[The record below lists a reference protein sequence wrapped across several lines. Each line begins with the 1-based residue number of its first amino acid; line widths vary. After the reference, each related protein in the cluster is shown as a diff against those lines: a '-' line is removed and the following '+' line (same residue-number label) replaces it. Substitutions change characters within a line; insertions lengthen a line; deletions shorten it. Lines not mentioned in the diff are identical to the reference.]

1 MKPVE
6 RFFRKYFLSMV
17 GIIALFFLLNA
28 VLFFS
33 VMIWAWQTSET
44 PDLSV
49 NEICDSI
56 ITDEEGQ
63 LTAAEGLSGLLEEHH
78 AWAMV
83 LDDAGTVIFQS
94 RLPEELPRR
103 YTPTDVARFSRW
115 YLRDYP
121 VSVREHSRGLLV
133 VGGEKG
139 SRAKYHFSV
148 DESYVKKLLVGL
160 VVVFLTNI
168 IVVVLLIWK
177 NTRHVEKAVAPVLRG
192 IETVSSGKPV
202 SLPEKGELAEINRQL
217 NRAGAFIA
225 KKDSARADWISG
237 VSHDV
242 RTPLSVILGFA
253 GQLEDDRALPAS
265 AREQA
270 ACIRRQAE
278 KLRSLISD
286 LNLTSRLEYSMQPLR
301 VETVYL
307 AELARQVVCEFLDG
321 GLEERYEIAFCADQK
336 SESVS
341 IPGDEALLKRA
352 LGNLI
357 QNSIVH
363 NPQGCRIAVSV
374 VCGEGGITVAVA
386 DDGAGVS
393 AKKLEALTAGSR
405 HLESTDEKLNLRHG
419 LGVLLVRQIVE
430 AHKGTIAMES
440 EPGKGL
446 KTALTFPASV
456 HILPETYRK
465 RNGFL
470 RFL

>member
-17 GIIALFFLLNA
+17 GIIVLFLLLNV

-33 VMIWAWQTSET
+33 VLIWAWQTSET
-44 PDLSV
+44 PDLSMS
-49 NEICDSI
+49 EICDR
-56 ITDEEGQ
+56 ITLDGTGH
-63 LTAAEGLSGLLEEHH
+63 LTAAGELAEMLEEHH

-83 LDDAGTVIFQS
+83 LDDTGTVIFQS
-94 RLPEELPRR
+94 KLPEELPRR
-103 YTPTDVARFSRW
+103 YTAADVAKFSRW
-115 YLRDYP
+115 YLGDYP
-121 VSVREHSRGLLV
+121 VYVQEHPQGLLV

-139 SRAKYHFSV
+139 SQAKYYFSV
-148 DESYVKKLLVGL
+148 SESYARKLLVGL
-160 VVVFLTNI
+160 AAVFLTNI

-177 NTRHVEKAVAPVLRG
+177 NTRHVEKAVTPILRG
-192 IETVSSGKPV
+192 IETVSSGQPV

-217 NRAGAFIA
+217 NKAGAFIA

-237 VSHDV
+237 ISHDV

-253 GQLEDDRALPAS
+253 GQLEDDQTLPIS

-270 ACIRRQAE
+270 SYIRRQGE

-301 VETVYL
+301 MEKVYPV
-307 AELARQVVCEFLDG
+307 ELARQAVCEFLDS
-321 GLEERYEIAFCADQK
+321 GLEERYEIEFCADQE
-336 SESVS
+336 SESAS
-341 IPGDEALLKRA
+341 ILGDEALLKRA

-374 VCGEGGITVAVA
+374 LCGEGGIMIEVA
-386 DDGAGVS
+386 DNGAGVS
-393 AKKLEALTAGSR
+393 AERLKELTADAS

-419 LGVLLVRQIVE
+419 LGVLLVRQIME

-440 EPGKGL
+440 AARKGF
-446 KTALTFPASV
+446 KTVLTFPS
-456 HILPETYRK
+456 
-465 RNGFL
+465 
-470 RFL
+470 